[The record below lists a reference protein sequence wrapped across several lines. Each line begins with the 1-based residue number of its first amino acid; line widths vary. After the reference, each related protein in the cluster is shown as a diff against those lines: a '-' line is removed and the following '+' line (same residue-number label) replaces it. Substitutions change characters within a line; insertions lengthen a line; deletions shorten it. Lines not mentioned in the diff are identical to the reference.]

1 MSPGSTRTTTHLPNC
16 FCQSDKA
23 FEDHF
28 YSINAISAILWNSA
42 KVIITTDYAS
52 MKLPGLPMQWWQSIK
67 VLHFKSLNAKF
78 LWKWLHTQTVECVP
92 QHLSEQF
99 STGKQF
105 RLFISVVEP
114 LKGFPDIFLIDLLFR
129 FRFLVMQNKLSRLSL
144 SMSHLTGT
152 PNPT

>member
-28 YSINAISAILWNSA
+28 YSINAISATLWNSA
-42 KVIITTDYAS
+42 KVIITSDYHNAS

-99 STGKQF
+99 STGETVSAF
-105 RLFISVVEP
+105 YFGRWTFERFSRYLSHRSSISSDEHWQRETLC
-114 LKGFPDIFLIDLLFR
+114 LKFSISKSISCDA
-129 FRFLVMQNKLSRLSL
+129 K
-144 SMSHLTGT
+144 
-152 PNPT
+152 